1 MEVHHPHHA
10 NHKKKW
16 NEHLQEFLML
26 FFAVFLGFM
35 SEYYLEYRAER
46 HKEHDYL
53 VSMVKDL
60 KADLSDMAT
69 KDKAMEELMN
79 SGINITSIIYKPT
92 WNKTDEDSLYLNSI
106 NMVTRFVTL
115 NFSSGT
121 IDQLRNAGG
130 FRLILNEEIVA
141 KITEYEKGKQLINVQ
156 QEAMMERWSKV
167 HHMQN
172 KIFHLNVFGQPD
184 RTGKITLNREELN
197 KIVSQ
202 TGKAFLT
209 SDKNTFYEY
218 SNYVNVCKG
227 YVAFYEIMSKMQQ
240 LKATELIQL
249 IEKEIK

>member
-1 MEVHHPHHA
+1 MEVHHHSHHP
-10 NHKKKW
+10 KKLK
-16 NEHLQEFLML
+16 EYLQEFLML

-53 VSMVKDL
+53 VSMTKDL
-60 KADLSDMAT
+60 KADLDDMHT
-69 KDKAMEELMN
+69 KDQTMDELLL
-79 SGINITSIIYKPT
+79 SGMKITSIIYKPN
-92 WNKTDEDSLYLNSI
+92 WEDSDVDSLYLNSI
-106 NMVTRFVTL
+106 NMVTRFITL

-130 FRLILNEEIVA
+130 FRLILNEGIVA
-141 KITEYEKGKQLINVQ
+141 KITEYEKGKQLIQVQ

-172 KIFHLNVFGQPD
+172 KLLHLNVFGQPD
-184 RTGKITLNREELN
+184 RTGKITLNRDELN
-197 KIVSQ
+197 KIISQ

-218 SNYVNVCKG
+218 SNYVNVSKG
-227 YVAFYEIMSKMQQ
+227 YVAFYQIMCKMQQ
-240 LKATELIQL
+240 QKAQELIKL
-249 IEKEIK
+249 IEQELGH